1 MMYQNGVKIMDQAG
15 NPPVETLSTR
25 RRASRSSAT
34 GMTMPGKLLEGV
46 GDTRMMSP
54 WTMGGL
60 GPMPAG
66 LVRALVEQVE
76 VTDTEVEVLIG
87 MTVVEED
94 EVMGTLNL
102 RPLRRRRAPMVIPT
116 GSTSSSLSVLADQ
129 SQATS
134 RRYEEVCVGKGR
146 RAVERYRSRGA

>member
-1 MMYQNGVKIMDQAG
+1 MYQNGVKIMDQAE

-25 RRASRSSAT
+25 KRASRSSAI
-34 GMTMPGKLLEGV
+34 GMMMLDKLLEVV
-46 GDTRMMSP
+46 GDMRMMLH
-54 WTMGGL
+54 WTMDGL

-66 LVRALVEQVE
+66 LVLALAEQVE
-76 VTDTEVEVLIG
+76 VTDMEVEVLIG

-134 RRYEEVCVGKGR
+134 RRYDGVCLGKGR
-146 RAVERYRSRGA
+146 RGVHRYRSRRA